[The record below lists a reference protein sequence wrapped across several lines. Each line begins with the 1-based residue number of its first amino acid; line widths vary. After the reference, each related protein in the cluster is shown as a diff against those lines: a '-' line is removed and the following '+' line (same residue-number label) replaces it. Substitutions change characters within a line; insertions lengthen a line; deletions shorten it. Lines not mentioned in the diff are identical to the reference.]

1 MPKSCYIVFKFVIAP
16 VYPGNEILVAQLSNL
31 GFEGFIEKSDGIEA
45 YIMDKYYKE
54 SLLEEV
60 QILRNTKFSIQF
72 SFKKVEPINW
82 NSKWESSYDPVIVN
96 NKCIVK
102 APFHQTFGYDYE
114 IIIHPKMSFGT
125 GHHETTNMMIQ
136 LILDNQLLNKS
147 ILDVGCGTAI
157 LSILAEK
164 RRAQSI
170 HAVDIDE
177 WSYENSLENI
187 KLNKCKKINIFKG
200 DIFLVKHKKFDVIM
214 ANINRNILLEQI
226 PQYVSCLNDD
236 GFLFL
241 SGFFEDDVSKF
252 KLKIASLNLTLCS
265 KISKNG
271 WVALKLKKSNDYKT

>member
-16 VYPGNEILVAQLSNL
+16 LYPGNEILVAQLSNL

-136 LILDNQLLNKS
+136 LILDTQLLNKS

-164 RRAQSI
+164 RGAQSI

-241 SGFFEDDVSKF
+241 SGFFEDDISKF

-271 WVALKLKKSNDYKT
+271 WAAIKLKACC

>member
-1 MPKSCYIVFKFVIAP
+1 VIAP

-102 APFHQTFGYDYE
+102 ATFHQTFGYDYE

-164 RRAQSI
+164 RGAQSI
-170 HAVDIDE
+170 HAVDTDE
-177 WSYENSLENI
+177 WSYENSLENT

-241 SGFFEDDVSKF
+241 SGFFEDDISKF

-271 WVALKLKKSNDYKT
+271 WVAIKLKKK

>member
-16 VYPGNEILVAQLSNL
+16 LYPGNEILVAQLSNL

-241 SGFFEDDVSKF
+241 SGFFEDDISKF
-252 KLKIASLNLTLCS
+252 KLKITSLNLTLCS

-271 WVALKLKKSNDYKT
+271 WVAIKLKKSNDYKT

>member
-102 APFHQTFGYDYE
+102 ATFHQTFGYDYE

-164 RRAQSI
+164 RGAQSI

-241 SGFFEDDVSKF
+241 SGFFEDDISKF

-271 WVALKLKKSNDYKT
+271 WVAIKLKKK

>member
-16 VYPGNEILVAQLSNL
+16 LYPGNEILVAQLSNL

-136 LILDNQLLNKS
+136 LILDTQLLNKS

-164 RRAQSI
+164 RGAQSI

-214 ANINRNILLEQI
+214 ANINRNILMEQI

-241 SGFFEDDVSKF
+241 SGFFEDDISKF

-271 WVALKLKKSNDYKT
+271 WVAIKLKK

>member
-16 VYPGNEILVAQLSNL
+16 LYPGNEILVAQLSNL

-136 LILDNQLLNKS
+136 LILDTQLLNKS

-164 RRAQSI
+164 RGAQSI

-214 ANINRNILLEQI
+214 ANINRNILMEQI

-241 SGFFEDDVSKF
+241 SGFFEDDISKF

-271 WVALKLKKSNDYKT
+271 WVAIKLKKNNDYKT

>member
-1 MPKSCYIVFKFVIAP
+1 MPKSCYLVFKFVIAP
-16 VYPGNEILVAQLSNL
+16 LYPGNEILVAQLSNL

-136 LILDNQLLNKS
+136 LILDTQLLNKS
-147 ILDVGCGTAI
+147 VLDLGCGTAI

-164 RRAQSI
+164 RGAQSI

-187 KLNKCKKINIFKG
+187 KLNKCKKINVFKG

-271 WVALKLKKSNDYKT
+271 WVAIKLKKSNDYKT

>member
-164 RRAQSI
+164 RGAQSI
-170 HAVDIDE
+170 YAVDIDE

-200 DIFLVKHKKFDVIM
+200 DIYLVKHKKFDVIM

-271 WVALKLKKSNDYKT
+271 WVAIKLKKSNDYKT

>member
-16 VYPGNEILVAQLSNL
+16 LYPGNEILVAQLSNL

-136 LILDNQLLNKS
+136 LILDTQLLNKS
-147 ILDVGCGTAI
+147 VLDVGCGTAI

-241 SGFFEDDVSKF
+241 SGFFEDDISKF
-252 KLKIASLNLTLCS
+252 KLKITSLNLTLCS

-271 WVALKLKKSNDYKT
+271 WVAIKLKKSNDYKT

>member
-1 MPKSCYIVFKFVIAP
+1 VIAP
-16 VYPGNEILVAQLSNL
+16 LYPGNEILVAQLSNL

-136 LILDNQLLNKS
+136 LILDTQLLNKS
-147 ILDVGCGTAI
+147 VLDVGCGTAI

-241 SGFFEDDVSKF
+241 SGFFEDDISKF
-252 KLKIASLNLTLCS
+252 KLKITSLNLTLCS

-271 WVALKLKKSNDYKT
+271 WVAIKLKKSNDYKT

>member
-16 VYPGNEILVAQLSNL
+16 LYPGNEILVAQLSNL

-136 LILDNQLLNKS
+136 LILDTQLLNKS

-157 LSILAEK
+157 LSILSEK
-164 RRAQSI
+164 RGAQSI
-170 HAVDIDE
+170 YAVDIDE

-241 SGFFEDDVSKF
+241 SGFFEDDISKF

-271 WVALKLKKSNDYKT
+271 WVAIKLKKNNDYKT

>member
-16 VYPGNEILVAQLSNL
+16 LYPGNEILVAQLSNL

-136 LILDNQLLNKS
+136 LILDTQLLNKS

-164 RRAQSI
+164 RGAQSI

-241 SGFFEDDVSKF
+241 SGFFEDDISKF

-271 WVALKLKKSNDYKT
+271 WVAIKLKKNNDYKT

>member
-16 VYPGNEILVAQLSNL
+16 LYPGNEILVAQLSNL

-60 QILRNTKFSIQF
+60 QILRNTKFSIKF

-136 LILDNQLLNKS
+136 LILDTQLLNKS
-147 ILDVGCGTAI
+147 VLDVGCGTAI

-164 RRAQSI
+164 RGAQSI

-241 SGFFEDDVSKF
+241 SGFFEDDISKF

-271 WVALKLKKSNDYKT
+271 WVAIKLKKNNDYKT

>member
-16 VYPGNEILVAQLSNL
+16 LYPGNEILVAQLSNL

-136 LILDNQLLNKS
+136 LILDTQLLNKS
-147 ILDVGCGTAI
+147 VLDVGCGTAI

-241 SGFFEDDVSKF
+241 SGFFEDDISKF

-271 WVALKLKKSNDYKT
+271 WVAIKLKKNNDYKT

>member
-16 VYPGNEILVAQLSNL
+16 LYPGNEILVAQLSNL

-102 APFHQTFGYDYE
+102 ATFHQTFGYDYE

-164 RRAQSI
+164 RGAQSI

-241 SGFFEDDVSKF
+241 SGFFEDDISKF

-271 WVALKLKKSNDYKT
+271 WVAIKLKKK

>member
-136 LILDNQLLNKS
+136 LILDTQLLNKS
-147 ILDVGCGTAI
+147 VLDLGCGTAI

-164 RRAQSI
+164 RGAQSI

-187 KLNKCKKINIFKG
+187 KLNKCKKINVFKG

>member
-16 VYPGNEILVAQLSNL
+16 LYPGNEILVAQLSNL

-136 LILDNQLLNKS
+136 LILDTQLLNKS

-164 RRAQSI
+164 RGAQSI

-214 ANINRNILLEQI
+214 ANINRNILMEQI

-271 WVALKLKKSNDYKT
+271 WVAIKLKK

>member
-102 APFHQTFGYDYE
+102 ATFHQTFGYDYE

-164 RRAQSI
+164 RGAQSI
-170 HAVDIDE
+170 HAVDTDE
-177 WSYENSLENI
+177 WSYENSLENT

-241 SGFFEDDVSKF
+241 SGFFEDDISKF

-271 WVALKLKKSNDYKT
+271 WVAIKLKKK

>member
-16 VYPGNEILVAQLSNL
+16 LYPGNEILVAQLSNL

-136 LILDNQLLNKS
+136 LILDTQLLNKS
-147 ILDVGCGTAI
+147 VLDVGCGTAI

-164 RRAQSI
+164 RGAQSI

-241 SGFFEDDVSKF
+241 SGFFEDDISKF
-252 KLKIASLNLTLCS
+252 KLKITSLNLTLCS

-271 WVALKLKKSNDYKT
+271 WVAIKLKKNNDYKT

>member
-1 MPKSCYIVFKFVIAP
+1 MPKSCYLVFKFVIAP
-16 VYPGNEILVAQLSNL
+16 LYPGNEILVAQLSNL

-136 LILDNQLLNKS
+136 LILDTQLLNKS
-147 ILDVGCGTAI
+147 VLDLGCGTAI

-164 RRAQSI
+164 RGAQSI

-187 KLNKCKKINIFKG
+187 KLNKCKKINVFKG

>member
-16 VYPGNEILVAQLSNL
+16 LYPGNEILVAQLSNL

-136 LILDNQLLNKS
+136 LILDTQLLNKS

-164 RRAQSI
+164 RGAQSI

-241 SGFFEDDVSKF
+241 SGFFEDDISKF

-271 WVALKLKKSNDYKT
+271 WVAIKLKKNNDYKA

>member
-16 VYPGNEILVAQLSNL
+16 LYPGNEILVAQLSNL

-136 LILDNQLLNKS
+136 LILNTQLLNKS
-147 ILDVGCGTAI
+147 VLDVGCGTAI

-164 RRAQSI
+164 RGAQSI

-187 KLNKCKKINIFKG
+187 KLNKCKKINVFKG

-236 GFLFL
+236 
-241 SGFFEDDVSKF
+241 DDWA
-252 KLKIASLNLTLCS
+252 KLLAKWSN
-265 KISKNG
+265 K
-271 WVALKLKKSNDYKT
+271 VAF

>member
-16 VYPGNEILVAQLSNL
+16 LYPGNEILVAQLSNL

-136 LILDNQLLNKS
+136 LILNTQLLNKS
-147 ILDVGCGTAI
+147 VLDVGCGTAI

-164 RRAQSI
+164 RGAQSI

-187 KLNKCKKINIFKG
+187 KLNKCKKINVFKG

-241 SGFFEDDVSKF
+241 SGFFEDDISKF

-271 WVALKLKKSNDYKT
+271 WVAIKLKKNNDYKT

>member
-72 SFKKVEPINW
+72 SFKKDEPINW

-164 RRAQSI
+164 RGAQSI

-200 DIFLVKHKKFDVIM
+200 DIYLVKHKKFDVIM

-271 WVALKLKKSNDYKT
+271 WVAIKLKKSNDYKT

>member
-16 VYPGNEILVAQLSNL
+16 LYPGNEILVAQLSNL

-136 LILDNQLLNKS
+136 LILDTQLLNKS
-147 ILDVGCGTAI
+147 VLDVGCGTAI

-226 PQYVSCLNDD
+226 PQYVFCLNDD

-241 SGFFEDDVSKF
+241 SGFFEDDISKF
-252 KLKIASLNLTLCS
+252 KLKITSLNLTLCS

-271 WVALKLKKSNDYKT
+271 WVAIKLKKSNDYKT